1 MRKAQAK
8 KLPLAPDP
16 RYNDKLVTRFVNNIM
31 WEGKKSVAFDIFY
44 NAMDRVGKTTGE
56 DGYEIWR
63 KALANVTPAVEVRSR
78 RIGGATF
85 QIPSEVRQD
94 RKISLSIKWLIR
106 YSRERNGR
114 SMADKLAN
122 EIIAASKGEGA
133 AFKKKEDTHRM
144 AEANKAFAHF
154 KVQGLRT
161 CAAIVSAPAA
171 IFGSF

>member
-16 RYNDKLVTRFVNNIM
+16 KFNDKLVTRFVNNLM
-31 WEGKKSVAFDIFY
+31 WEGKKSGAFNIFY
-44 NAMDRVGKTTGE
+44 DALDKVAKQTNE
-56 DGYEIWR
+56 DGYEIWKR
-63 KALANVTPAVEVRSR
+63 ALANVTPGVEVRSR

-114 SMADKLAN
+114 SMADKLAG
-122 EIIAASKGEGA
+122 EIVAASKGEGA

-154 KVQGLRT
+154 RV
-161 CAAIVSAPAA
+161 
-171 IFGSF
+171 